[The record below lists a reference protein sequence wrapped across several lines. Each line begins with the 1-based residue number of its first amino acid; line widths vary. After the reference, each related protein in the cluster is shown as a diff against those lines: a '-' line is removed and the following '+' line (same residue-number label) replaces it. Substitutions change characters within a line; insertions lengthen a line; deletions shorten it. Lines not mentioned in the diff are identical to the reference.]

1 MAMSPSKRLLLIAFL
16 LLCFISM
23 TARARNLRE
32 NKDGAEKVQSSEFK
46 LKPNH
51 EGAQDSSDELD
62 TMDYTPAKKN
72 PPIHN

>member
-1 MAMSPSKRLLLIAFL
+1 MAMLPSKRLVLVAFL

-23 TARARNLRE
+23 TARARSLRE
-32 NKDGAEKVQSSEFK
+32 TGVGAEKGQRNLFK
-46 LKPNH
+46 LNH

-62 TMDYTPAKKN
+62 TMDYTPAKKK